1 MISINVDN
9 GIKIAKKLSV
19 EENLSNLRKL
29 LADKIPK
36 NAMFTLNDGTEIDF
50 DDEAESKISDIIDGK
65 KILMKIVKDSN
76 QIPIEIYINQEFKYK
91 KDLSKKDELK
101 KIRELLSDIMI
112 KDTYFLTEDGAQ
124 VDIEDEDEFTLENIL
139 EGNKLKI
146 NSPNSTPNKIK
157 TDNESDDTSSG
168 DDNIKEE
175 KLSIEFYLD
184 DKLIYNKKILNT
196 EKLCNVRKLLSSKI
210 TENFYFISKEDNKI
224 SLIEENNLKLHKTIK
239 DKNKIY
245 LKSDEKTS
253 DTNSKNLIEIFLND
267 QLVLNKKLNI
277 SNNLPTIRKT
287 LDDKIPESF
296 QFVFPNGLKIDIDDE
311 EDYTLEEIIV
321 KNKLN
326 LFCKNNN
333 NNKNEE
339 KKETPKNHETPI
351 NNETPIKNEQPA
363 KTPDNSQNIP
373 LDGSNFIEESGG
385 LKIYSYPIYDFS
397 PEEQKLSK
405 KIMVIGPTGTGKTTL
420 LNSYIN
426 YLMKIK
432 YDDNFRYKI
441 INENFGRAQS
451 HSQTKDV
458 TNYNIKTPDGK
469 LYQIIDTPGFG
480 DTIGIKEDEKIT
492 MKITDFFLH
501 RLNEINAVCLV
512 IKSSD
517 NRLTACQKYIFNCVF
532 DLFGEDTKDIFIAM
546 LTFCD
551 GGKPQALASLTDKSC
566 LFSQMIKN
574 RGNDWYFKFNNSAIF
589 EKDIEDV
596 LNLTYWNIG
605 MESFHKFTQK
615 LDKLPKITLDQT
627 KTVLNER
634 SRLTKNVEIL
644 SKKLKDGLNQAETI
658 KGYFKMISELKG
670 NLNDSKNFTKK
681 IKVPKTK
688 KVPVTEK
695 GRYMTTCLI
704 CQKTCH
710 SGCWIK
716 DDDDKSGCACIKND
730 YCTVCKNK
738 CHWREHKNRPYE
750 LVDYMSEETVTLED
764 LKARYYDNKNKFDVK
779 SQLLMGAKNDL
790 IKLNLECIAT
800 QQEMMTSVNRLK
812 EIALNKT
819 VYESVE
825 EHIDELILNEKSEH
839 KDGWQIRV
847 QGLEVMKEQK
857 KKLREISQGKN
868 EDFEKIK
875 KVIED
880 SISNEENL
888 KKFVQDMNL
897 SASGNNNCLIF

>member
-1 MISINVDN
+1 
-9 GIKIAKKLSV
+9 
-19 EENLSNLRKL
+19 
-29 LADKIPK
+29 
-36 NAMFTLNDGTEIDF
+36 
-50 DDEAESKISDIIDGK
+50 
-65 KILMKIVKDSN
+65 
-76 QIPIEIYINQEFKYK
+76 
-91 KDLSKKDELK
+91 
-101 KIRELLSDIMI
+101 
-112 KDTYFLTEDGAQ
+112 
-124 VDIEDEDEFTLENIL
+124 
-139 EGNKLKI
+139 
-146 NSPNSTPNKIK
+146 
-157 TDNESDDTSSG
+157 
-168 DDNIKEE
+168 
-175 KLSIEFYLD
+175 
-184 DKLIYNKKILNT
+184 
-196 EKLCNVRKLLSSKI
+196 
-210 TENFYFISKEDNKI
+210 
-224 SLIEENNLKLHKTIK
+224 
-239 DKNKIY
+239 
-245 LKSDEKTS
+245 
-253 DTNSKNLIEIFLND
+253 
-267 QLVLNKKLNI
+267 
-277 SNNLPTIRKT
+277 
-287 LDDKIPESF
+287 
-296 QFVFPNGLKIDIDDE
+296 
-311 EDYTLEEIIV
+311 
-321 KNKLN
+321 
-326 LFCKNNN
+326 
-333 NNKNEE
+333 
-339 KKETPKNHETPI
+339 
-351 NNETPIKNEQPA
+351 
-363 KTPDNSQNIP
+363 
-373 LDGSNFIEESGG
+373 
-385 LKIYSYPIYDFS
+385 
-397 PEEQKLSK
+397 
-405 KIMVIGPTGTGKTTL
+405 MVIGPTGTGKTTL

-441 INENFGRAQS
+441 INENFGRGQS

-480 DTIGIKEDEKIT
+480 DTVGIKEDENIT

-512 IKSSD
+512 VKSSD

-605 MESFHKFTQK
+605 MDSFHKFTQK

-627 KTVLNER
+627 KTVIIER

-644 SKKLKDGLNQAETI
+644 SKRLKEGLNQAETI

-688 KVPVTEK
+688 KVPITEK
-695 GRYMTTCLI
+695 GRYMTTCLT

-710 SGCWIK
+710 PGCWIK
-716 DDDDKSGCACIKND
+716 DEDDKSGCACIKDN

-738 CHWREHKNRPYE
+738 CHWSEHKNRPYE
-750 LVDYMSEETVTLED
+750 LVDYMDEEIVTLED

-779 SQLLMGAKNDL
+779 TQLLMGAKNDL
-790 IKLNLECIAT
+790 IKLNLECIST
-800 QQEMMTSVNRLK
+800 QQEMMSSVNRLK

-819 VYESVE
+819 VFESVE

-888 KKFVQDMNL
+888 KKFVEDLNFN
-897 SASGNNNCLIF
+897 ASENPKCLTF